1 MSHNVYVLVGN
12 DTELI
17 DSTAY
22 SIVALTR
29 TRSESV
35 SDVSAIVSRLYQ
47 KSLYDEPVTFVVR
60 YDLAFLKASESDWKK
75 IVENKSDNILIFI
88 YQTLDKRGKFYKFF
102 KEYIIEC
109 NKEDENQSFMFVDNF
124 CLHKLSNVIECA
136 KQIKDEDALGTFS
149 LLYSRVRTIL
159 QIQDTPKN
167 VNIIENTGLTNGVIF
182 YNKKFVGIY
191 DTSSLVNILTWID
204 VLTRKIKVGAL
215 EGKQALLFLVVMV
228 F

>member
-1 MSHNVYVLVGN
+1 MNSNVYILVGN
-12 DTELI
+12 DTNLI
-17 DSTAY
+17 DNTIH
-22 SIVALTR
+22 SIVSGTR
-29 TRSESV
+29 TRSESI
-35 SDVSAIVSRLYQ
+35 SDVLAIVSRLYQ
-47 KSLYDEPVTFVVR
+47 KSLYDEPVTFVIR
-60 YDLAFLKASESDWKK
+60 YDLAFVKASESDWKK

-102 KEYIIEC
+102 STHIIEC
-109 NKEDENQSFMFVDNF
+109 MKEEENFTYAFVDNF
-124 CLHKLSNVIECA
+124 CLHRLSSVIECA
-136 KQIKDEDALGTFS
+136 EQVKDEDALGTFS
-149 LLYSRVRTIL
+149 LLYSKVRTIL